1 MGVALDQLAFKLF
14 GHRLGSWF
22 WIANSLSVHP
32 RLQHR
37 WDLKPGD
44 HPFILMADV
53 DGGLAVPVRA
63 RSLSNRTG
71 LAHAAH
77 PNRHSP
83 SCRIRRDGWIV
94 RKAWSLRTEVLKEE
108 YFSCVEPDEAVLTQ
122 LREMAGTNE

>member
-1 MGVALDQLAFKLF
+1 MGIALDQLAFKLF
-14 GHRLGSWF
+14 GHRSGSWF
-22 WIANSLSVHP
+22 WLANSLSVHSK
-32 RLQHR
+32 LQHR

-44 HPFILMADV
+44 HPFILLADV
-53 DGGLAVPVRA
+53 NSGPAVPARA

-83 SCRIRRDGWIV
+83 SCHIRRDGWIV

-108 YFSCVEPDEAVLTQ
+108 YFSCFEPDGAVLAQ
-122 LREMAGTNE
+122 LLKMAENE